1 MDPYTRKLLE
11 DLLSTTQENNKLL
24 RKMHRASVWSHI
36 FRVLY
41 WIVIVGA
48 MLGSYY
54 YLQPYIDGLVT
65 AYQTLISGVEDIQK
79 VGNSLPDINGLLKT
93 IPR

>member
-11 DLLSTTQENNKLL
+11 DILGLTQENNKLL
-24 RKMHRASVWSHI
+24 KKMHRASIWRHVFSA
-36 FRVLY
+36 LY

-54 YLQPYIDGLVT
+54 YLQPYIDVLIE
-65 AYQTLISGVEDIQK
+65 AYDTLISSVESVQNL
-79 VGNSLPDINGLLKT
+79 GSTLPKF
-93 IPR
+93 